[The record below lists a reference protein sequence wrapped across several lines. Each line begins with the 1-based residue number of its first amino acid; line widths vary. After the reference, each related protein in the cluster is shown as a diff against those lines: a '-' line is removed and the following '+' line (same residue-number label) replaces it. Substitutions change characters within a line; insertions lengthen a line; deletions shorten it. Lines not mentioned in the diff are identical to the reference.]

1 MASFKNLRIENFRGF
16 DSIELKGFNRIN
28 ILMGKNNCGK
38 SSVLEGILLLIGL
51 NNPALPSSIN
61 KLRGMQPGQSGF
73 LKSMFH
79 NMNMLAY
86 PVVQGDYGVDSFR
99 KLEIKPIM
107 KPSMQGEGSPLVSS
121 PTQDLSGVELKGIT
135 KIQDK
140 ETSSSVSLTIE
151 GGNET
156 PLFSTVS
163 PDVLE
168 GTFISSH
175 MSEGHSL
182 TMISDLVKKKKDYIV
197 LEAIKK
203 FDSKVNAIKVL
214 PDGIYLDMEG
224 IDELVQINAA
234 GDGIRRFLNIV
245 STIAN
250 FESKI
255 VLIDEI
261 ENGLHFTA
269 YKLLWQSILAISEV
283 TNVQLFI
290 TTHSM
295 ETLKCLNEILR
306 EESNAKY
313 RDWVN
318 SYTIANTKLKGFQTY
333 RYNYEGFTNAIE
345 NEIEIRS

>member
-1 MASFKNLRIENFRGF
+1 MASFKNLIIENFRGF

-51 NNPALPSSIN
+51 NNPTLPSSIN

-99 KLEIKPIM
+99 ILEIKPIM

-163 PDVLE
+163 PDVLD

-203 FDSKVNAIKVL
+203 FDPKVNAIKVL

-261 ENGLHFTA
+261 ENGNHV
-269 YKLLWQSILAISEV
+269 QQRISV
-283 TNVQLFI
+283 VR
-290 TTHSM
+290 
-295 ETLKCLNEILR
+295 K
-306 EESNAKY
+306 
-313 RDWVN
+313 
-318 SYTIANTKLKGFQTY
+318 
-333 RYNYEGFTNAIE
+333 
-345 NEIEIRS
+345 

>member
-51 NNPALPSSIN
+51 NNPTLPSSIN

-99 KLEIKPIM
+99 ILEIKPIM
-107 KPSMQGEGSPLVSS
+107 KPSMQGEGSLLVSS
-121 PTQDLSGVELKGIT
+121 PTQYLSGVELKGIT

-156 PLFSTVS
+156 PLFSNVS
-163 PDVLE
+163 PDVLD

-203 FDSKVNAIKVL
+203 FDPRVNAIKVL

-269 YKLLWQSILAISEV
+269 YKLLWQSILTISEV

-290 TTHSM
+290 TSHSM

-306 EESNAKY
+306 EESNTNY

-318 SYTIANTKLKGFQTY
+318 SYTIANTKLKGFQIY
-333 RYNYEGFTNAIE
+333 RYNYEGFTTAIE

>member
-1 MASFKNLRIENFRGF
+1 
-16 DSIELKGFNRIN
+16 
-28 ILMGKNNCGK
+28 
-38 SSVLEGILLLIGL
+38 
-51 NNPALPSSIN
+51 
-61 KLRGMQPGQSGF
+61 
-73 LKSMFH
+73 
-79 NMNMLAY
+79 
-86 PVVQGDYGVDSFR
+86 
-99 KLEIKPIM
+99 M
-107 KPSMQGEGSPLVSS
+107 K
-121 PTQDLSGVELKGIT
+121 
-135 KIQDK
+135 
-140 ETSSSVSLTIE
+140 
-151 GGNET
+151 
-156 PLFSTVS
+156 
-163 PDVLE
+163 
-168 GTFISSH
+168 
-175 MSEGHSL
+175 
-182 TMISDLVKKKKDYIV
+182 
-197 LEAIKK
+197 
-203 FDSKVNAIKVL
+203 AIKVL

-250 FESKI
+250 LESKI

-261 ENGLHFTA
+261 ENGLHYSA
-269 YKLLWQSILAISEV
+269 YKLLWQSILVISEV

>member
-1 MASFKNLRIENFRGF
+1 M
-16 DSIELKGFNRIN
+16 
-28 ILMGKNNCGK
+28 
-38 SSVLEGILLLIGL
+38 
-51 NNPALPSSIN
+51 
-61 KLRGMQPGQSGF
+61 
-73 LKSMFH
+73 
-79 NMNMLAY
+79 
-86 PVVQGDYGVDSFR
+86 
-99 KLEIKPIM
+99 
-107 KPSMQGEGSPLVSS
+107 GEG
-121 PTQDLSGVELKGIT
+121 LSLA
-135 KIQDK
+135 
-140 ETSSSVSLTIE
+140 
-151 GGNET
+151 
-156 PLFSTVS
+156 
-163 PDVLE
+163 
-168 GTFISSH
+168 
-175 MSEGHSL
+175 
-182 TMISDLVKKKKDYIV
+182 MISDLVKKKKDHIV
-197 LEAIKK
+197 LEAIQS
-203 FDSKVNAIKVL
+203 FDDRVKAIKVL

-250 FESKI
+250 LESKI

-261 ENGLHFTA
+261 ENGLHYSA
-269 YKLLWQSILAISEV
+269 YKLLWQSILVISEV

>member
-16 DSIELKGFNRIN
+16 DSIELKEFNRIN

-51 NNPALPSSIN
+51 HNPTLPSSIN

-99 KLEIKPIM
+99 KLEIKPIL
-107 KPSMQGEGSPLVSS
+107 KTSMQGGNSPLVSS

-135 KIQDK
+135 KIQDN
-140 ETSSSVSLTIE
+140 ETSTSVSLTIE

-156 PLFSTVS
+156 PIFSAVS
-163 PDVLE
+163 SDVLD

-175 MSEGHSL
+175 MGEGHSL

-203 FDSKVNAIKVL
+203 FDPRVNAIKVL

-250 FESKI
+250 LESKV

-261 ENGLHFTA
+261 ENGLHYTA

-306 EESNAKY
+306 EELNAKY

-333 RYNYEGFTNAIE
+333 RYTYEGFTNAIE